1 MAERMQ
7 INYGLRSLFRD
18 NKGVEIDALKRNC
31 ERNVFLAISKANVWD
46 PFRSG
51 KHVRDL
57 YAELLVPK
65 HITKGW
71 QQGAELRALK

>member
-7 INYGLRSLFRD
+7 INYDLCSLFRD
-18 NKGVEIDALKRNC
+18 NKAVEINAVKKNS
-31 ERNVFLAISKANVWD
+31 EMQVISTISQAKVWD

-57 YAELLVPK
+57 YAEMLIPK
-65 HITKGW
+65 HITATW
-71 QQGAELRALK
+71 QRGELRALK